1 MWACPLG
8 KKKIG
13 FPRLLRIGEWAR
25 VDDTLSHQ
33 LEKLDLIG
41 QVVSEHLPDLG
52 RLGQADPSAGGTPVF
67 PMAEPGD

>member
-1 MWACPLG
+1 M
-8 KKKIG
+8 
-13 FPRLLRIGEWAR
+13 
-25 VDDTLSHQ
+25 DDTLSHQ